1 MNEVTTNLLQIKTC
15 VIGLK
20 FEAKTGM
27 KTSRPSAK
35 DCAKRIL
42 GYTTKQR
49 PTYDKLIEQM
59 TKLEAEASKIVKV
72 GQSITINLNKL

>member
-1 MNEVTTNLLQIKTC
+1 MSEVTTNLLQIKAC
-15 VIGLK
+15 IIGLK

-42 GYTTKQR
+42 GYTAKQR

>member
-1 MNEVTTNLLQIKTC
+1 MSEVTTNLLQIKTC
-15 VIGLK
+15 IIGLK
-20 FEAKTGM
+20 YEAKTGM
-27 KTSRPSAK
+27 PISRPSAR

-49 PTYDKLIEQM
+49 PSYDKLIESM

-72 GQSITINLNKL
+72 GQTVTVQL

>member
-1 MNEVTTNLLQIKTC
+1 MSETTTNLLQIKTC
-15 VIGLK
+15 IIGLK

-27 KTSRPSAK
+27 KTSVPSAR

-42 GYTTKQR
+42 GYTAKQR
-49 PTYDKLIEQM
+49 PSYDKLIESM

-72 GQSITINLNKL
+72 GQTVTVQL

>member
-1 MNEVTTNLLQIKTC
+1 MSETTTNLLQIKTC
-15 VIGLK
+15 IIGLK

-27 KTSRPSAK
+27 KTSVPSAR

-42 GYTTKQR
+42 GYTSKQR
-49 PTYDKLIEQM
+49 PSYDKLIESM

-72 GQSITINLNKL
+72 GQTVTVQL